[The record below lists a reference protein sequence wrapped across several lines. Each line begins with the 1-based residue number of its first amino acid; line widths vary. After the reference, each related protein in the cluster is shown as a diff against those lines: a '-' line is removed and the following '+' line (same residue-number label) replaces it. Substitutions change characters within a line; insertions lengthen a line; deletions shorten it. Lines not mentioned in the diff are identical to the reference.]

1 MEYHL
6 QTNICILSV
15 FARIQAIYYFIIRL
29 GISIDYDAASSNCE
43 TFANGVLGR
52 WIGGHQASFELSEMI
67 HVDISRCLKELSRL
81 GPWLSRK

>member
-29 GISIDYDAASSNCE
+29 GASID
-43 TFANGVLGR
+43 
-52 WIGGHQASFELSEMI
+52 
-67 HVDISRCLKELSRL
+67 
-81 GPWLSRK
+81 